1 MQNSACVKTC
11 SQPAHAVGL
20 VTDET
25 TMKPQT
31 TIVTVTYG
39 DRLTYLQR
47 LIEQAFT
54 FEQITRVV
62 VVSNASSAPLK
73 QLTSRWPGQVRI
85 IQLEQNTGSANGY
98 AVGLEAALAE
108 GAQYIW
114 MMDDDNAPT
123 ASAVRLLHEELALL
137 GNDVGLHR
145 AAVLGFRPS
154 QQEDIARGVPERF
167 AIQPRSSYFGFHVAQ
182 LPYKVWRRLP
192 WGKPKGTPPR
202 AIDLPFAPYGG
213 MLAHRSLYQAI
224 GVPLRELVLYAD
236 DTEYTRRITARGGR
250 LRLVTD
256 ALIDELELSW
266 NIKAHTRNIYEAFL
280 LGDSDFRA
288 YYTARNQAWFD
299 TYVWAASPWLYRLNR
314 WIFLGLLRH
323 VARQRHAPE
332 RLQLIEQAI
341 RDGESRTLGMSQAFP
356 LR

>member
-1 MQNSACVKTC
+1 MQNSACAKTC
-11 SQPAHAVGL
+11 SQSAQAVDIG
-20 VTDET
+20 TDEP

-39 DRLTYLQR
+39 DRMAYLRR
-47 LIEQAFT
+47 LIEQAFA

-62 VVSNASSAPLK
+62 VVSNASSAPLE
-73 QLTSRWPGQVRI
+73 QLSSRWPGQVEV

-123 ASAVRLLHEELALL
+123 ASAVRLLHQELALL
-137 GNDVGLHR
+137 GEDVGLNR

-154 QQEDIARGVPERF
+154 QQEDIARGVPQRF
-167 AIQPRSSYFGFHVAQ
+167 AIQPRSSYFGFHIAQ
-182 LPYKVWRRLP
+182 LPYKIWRRLP
-192 WGKPKGTPPR
+192 WGKPQGTPPR
-202 AIDLPFAPYGG
+202 AMDLPFAPYGG

-236 DTEYTRRITARGGR
+236 DTEYTRRITAKGGR

-314 WIFLGLLRH
+314 LIFLGLLHH
-323 VARQRHAPE
+323 VARRQQAPE
-332 RLQLIEQAI
+332 RLRLIKQAI
-341 RDGESRTLGMSQAFP
+341 RDGESRTLGMSRTFP

>member
-1 MQNSACVKTC
+1 VPNTARVDTC
-11 SQPAHAVGL
+11 DRAVQAL
-20 VTDET
+20 AVSSSET
-25 TMKPQT
+25 EARRQT

-39 DRLTYLQR
+39 DRLIYLRR
-47 LIEQAFT
+47 LIEQAFA
-54 FEQITRVV
+54 FEQITRVI
-62 VVSNASSAPLK
+62 VVSNASSAPLE
-73 QLTSRWPGQVRI
+73 QLTSRWPGQVRLI
-85 IQLEQNTGSANGY
+85 PLAQNTGSANGY

-123 ASAVRLLHEELALL
+123 AAAVRLLHEELALL
-137 GNDVGLHR
+137 GDGVGLQR
-145 AAVLGFRPS
+145 AAVLGFRPT
-154 QQEDIARGVPERF
+154 QQEDIARGVPQRF

-182 LPYKVWRRLP
+182 LPYKLWRRLP
-192 WGKPKGTPPR
+192 WGRPKGTPPR

-213 MLAHRSLYQAI
+213 MLAHRSLYEAI
-224 GVPLRELVLYAD
+224 GLPLRELVLYAD
-236 DTEYTRRITARGGR
+236 DTEYTRRITAMGGR

-256 ALIDELELSW
+256 AFIDELELSW
-266 NIKAHTRNIYEAFL
+266 NIKSHTRNIYEAFL

-314 WIFLGLLRH
+314 RIFLSLLRY
-323 VARQRHAPE
+323 VARRQHAPE

-341 RDGESRTLGMSQAFP
+341 RDGESHTLGMSQAFP

>member
-1 MQNSACVKTC
+1 MPNTACIEPC
-11 SQPAHAVGL
+11 PQGAQPV
-20 VTDET
+20 VTTPCEA
-25 TMKPQT
+25 PLRRQT

-39 DRLTYLQR
+39 DRLIYLRR
-47 LIEQAFT
+47 LIEQAFA
-54 FEQITRVV
+54 FEQIARVV
-62 VVSNASSAPLK
+62 VVSNASAAPLE
-73 QLTSRWPGQVRI
+73 QLTSRWPGQVRVI
-85 IQLEQNTGSANGY
+85 PLAQNTGSANGY

-154 QQEDIARGVPERF
+154 QQEDVARGVPKHF
-167 AIQPRSSYFGFHVAQ
+167 VIQPRSSYFGFHVAQ
-182 LPYKVWRRLP
+182 LPYKLWRRLP
-192 WGKPKGTPPR
+192 WGRPKGTPPR

-236 DTEYTRRITARGGR
+236 DTEYTRRITAKGGR

-299 TYVWAASPWLYRLNR
+299 TYVWVATPWMYRLNR

-323 VARQRHAPE
+323 VARRRHAAQ

>member
-1 MQNSACVKTC
+1 VPNTVRVDTCDQDAQPLAISAGET
-11 SQPAHAVGL
+11 PARR
-20 VTDET
+20 
-25 TMKPQT
+25 QT

-39 DRLTYLQR
+39 DRLNYLRR
-47 LIEQAFT
+47 LIEQAFA

-62 VVSNASSAPLK
+62 VVSNASSAPLE

-85 IQLEQNTGSANGY
+85 ISLAQNTGSANGY

-123 ASAVRLLHEELALL
+123 AAAVRLLHEELAQL
-137 GNDVGLHR
+137 GDDVGLQR

-154 QQEDIARGVPERF
+154 QQEDIACGVPLRF
-167 AIQPRSSYFGFHVAQ
+167 AIQPRSSYFGFHIAQ
-182 LPYKVWRRLP
+182 LPYKLWRRTP
-192 WGKPKGTPPR
+192 WGRPKGMPPH

-213 MLAHRSLYQAI
+213 MLAHHSLYRAI

-236 DTEYTRRITARGGR
+236 DTEYTRRITAMGGR

-314 WIFLGLLRH
+314 RIFLGLLRH
-323 VARQRHAPE
+323 VAKRQSAPK

-341 RDGESRTLGMSQAFP
+341 RDGESCTLGMSQTFP